1 MGLIFFITERHK
13 IYLFRYGLVGLYL
26 GTLLLVI
33 GYHNAWLWFLR
44 YVGMVLVILGS
55 VGVAAAAAQSC
66 FRVTRA
72 REVR

>member
-1 MGLIFFITERHK
+1 MA
-13 IYLFRYGLVGLYL
+13 LYL

-44 YVGMVLVILGS
+44 YVGLTLVLLGTAG
-55 VGVAAAAAQSC
+55 VVAAGAQSC

-72 REVR
+72 REVRLRE